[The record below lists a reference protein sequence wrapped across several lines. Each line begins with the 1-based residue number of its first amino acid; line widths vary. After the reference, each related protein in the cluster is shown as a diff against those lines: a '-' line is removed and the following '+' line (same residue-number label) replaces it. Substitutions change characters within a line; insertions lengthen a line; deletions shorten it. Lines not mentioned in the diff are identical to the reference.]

1 LAPSF
6 IFLPNDKKNCQQ
18 KKKRKNNGSAMI
30 LVFLGQKISH
40 FLFSFFNV
48 QTSNMAK
55 ETLLENFQN
64 KLPRFLQDMGIF
76 FIFPYL
82 SCSHIWLK
90 TLVG

>member
-1 LAPSF
+1 MT
-6 IFLPNDKKNCQQ
+6 KKIANK

-48 QTSNMAK
+48 PTSNMAK